1 MRTLF
6 GNLPLSTAWQQY
18 TCVVCGHTIHV
29 GQYHHYKQGQ
39 RTCVVCIT
47 SQLFNLT
54 THDHTALNYSYCQ
67 QQYRKLR
74 KLEHYIVKH
83 ADFGPL
89 TSEDICF
96 IARLIIKY
104 ERNHCAKCDAP
115 IFFHGDTWYHIE
127 GADVMK
133 CGEAIPKGL

>member
-18 TCVVCGHTIHV
+18 TCAVCGHTIHV

-47 SQLFNLT
+47 SQLFWHCPGSIRRDKQL
-54 THDHTALNYSYCQ
+54 L
-67 QQYRKLR
+67 
-74 KLEHYIVKH
+74 KLERYI
-83 ADFGPL
+83 AENAEFGPL
-89 TSEDICF
+89 TGEDIGF
-96 IARLIIKY
+96 IAQLIIKY